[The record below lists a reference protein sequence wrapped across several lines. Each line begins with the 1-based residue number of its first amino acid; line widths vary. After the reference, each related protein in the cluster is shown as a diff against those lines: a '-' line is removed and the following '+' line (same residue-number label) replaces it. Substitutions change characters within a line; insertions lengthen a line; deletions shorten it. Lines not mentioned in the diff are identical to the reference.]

1 MSKKP
6 EKPYVAMARIGIC
19 KVCNREDDLRMGVCW
34 DCCDFVD
41 GEQLSPTT
49 HRLWDRRNPS
59 NTWIVSTTG
68 DA

>member
-1 MSKKP
+1 MTI
-6 EKPYVAMARIGIC
+6 YVSIAQIGRC
-19 KVCNREDDLRMGVCW
+19 KVCSDEDDLRMGVCF

-41 GEQLSPTT
+41 GERVSDTT

-59 NTWIVSTTG
+59 NEWFASETG